1 MICFALHGGITG
13 RNRLK
18 FKKRFT
24 FLRSNS
30 PGCGVFDLLLSGH
43 GQKFGGANLLCVFG
57 SQESRGPFT
66 TVAVPTRNRR
76 I

>member
-24 FLRSNS
+24 FLRSNAS
-30 PGCGVFDLLLSGH
+30 CRH
-43 GQKFGGANLLCVFG
+43 KA
-57 SQESRGPFT
+57 
-66 TVAVPTRNRR
+66 
-76 I
+76 